1 MVKDDDVDER
11 GPELGAELVGGR
23 VPRHQEPPDQAL
35 EASAT
40 GQSDVIMV
48 CRIFI
53 SFLRFF

>member
-48 CRIFI
+48 CRIF
-53 SFLRFF
+53 SR